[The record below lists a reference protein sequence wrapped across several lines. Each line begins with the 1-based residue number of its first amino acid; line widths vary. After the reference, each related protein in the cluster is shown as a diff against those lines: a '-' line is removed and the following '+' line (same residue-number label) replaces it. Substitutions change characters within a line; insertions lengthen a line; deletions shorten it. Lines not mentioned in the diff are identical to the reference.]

1 MQAITL
7 SVHMD
12 KVYDV
17 VEVVCIFA
25 SVILLYWGLLSFNV
39 KKTIIGVLGFITVF
53 GIAGWAAT
61 QNVELV
67 EGIVSFLCRAGY
79 LSLIVVLAF
88 CLFGVFYYCCKSE
101 AKRKRFVLISGYIMA
116 MSHLNIIVFSVFDLI
131 QNK

>member
-17 VEVVCIFA
+17 VEVVCIFV

-67 EGIVSFLCRAGY
+67 EGIIGFLYDAGA
-79 LSLIVVLAF
+79 LSLIVTCVY
-88 CLFGVFYYCCKSE
+88 CLYSLYCGYRVSDEKKE
-101 AKRKRFVLISGYIMA
+101 RIVLIASCNLALSLLYLVARYI
-116 MSHLNIIVFSVFDLI
+116 LT
-131 QNK
+131 

>member
-25 SVILLYWGLLSFNV
+25 SVILLYWGLLSFNI

-67 EGIVSFLCRAGY
+67 EGIVSFLYRAGY
-79 LSLIVVLAF
+79 LSLLRPLSWMTIHARFLCGNA
-88 CLFGVFYYCCKSE
+88 GERMKS
-101 AKRKRFVLISGYIMA
+101 AISGCRLRKPPA
-116 MSHLNIIVFSVFDLI
+116 
-131 QNK
+131 